1 MPGIV
6 RFRTASVRQ
15 AGDYPVHAPVAVREI
30 QELLMRSIRMS
41 EVNENSGFSYA
52 MPRELAQQQLH
63 MSLRLV
69 AIMAVACLIG
79 ALTVLRSSGPA
90 ATDQMSANEV
100 RQRAPVSVPIA
111 TTTFMAENL
120 PSDSQPVKG
129 SGAVHLR

>member
-1 MPGIV
+1 
-6 RFRTASVRQ
+6 
-15 AGDYPVHAPVAVREI
+15 
-30 QELLMRSIRMS
+30 MRSIRLS

-79 ALTVLRSSGPA
+79 ALTVLRTPVPA
-90 ATDQMSANEV
+90 SDQFSANEV
-100 RQRAPVSVPIA
+100 RRAPIA
-111 TTTFMAENL
+111 TTTFVAENL
-120 PSDSQPVKG
+120 PGDGQPG

>member
-1 MPGIV
+1 
-6 RFRTASVRQ
+6 
-15 AGDYPVHAPVAVREI
+15 
-30 QELLMRSIRMS
+30 MRSIRQS

-52 MPRELAQQQLH
+52 MPRELAQQQLQ

-79 ALTVLRSSGPA
+79 AFTVLRTPAPSS
-90 ATDQMSANEV
+90 DQFSANEV
-100 RQRAPVSVPIA
+100 RRAPVSAPVA

-120 PSDSQPVKG
+120 PGDGRPG